1 MARAGRIIS
10 AIETIRAAQPAPAE
24 RDAHRS
30 PGASAH
36 EGGQAMSAIQ
46 INTFR
51 NLTRAAL
58 LAGSALVATPAL
70 AQTSG
75 TQLEE
80 VVVTAQKRA
89 QNLQDVPISVTAIT
103 QEVLKANRI

>member
-1 MARAGRIIS
+1 VKVQSRH
-10 AIETIRAAQPAPAE
+10 IR
-24 RDAHRS
+24 S
-30 PGASAH
+30 
-36 EGGQAMSAIQ
+36 
-46 INTFR
+46 
-51 NLTRAAL
+51 LTKAAL

-89 QNLQDVPISVTAIT
+89 QNLQDVPISVSAIT
-103 QEVLKANRI
+103 QEGLKANRMGEAVGVQADTEFHCGTI